1 MAHFAEVK
9 STDNKVLRVVVISND
24 DVNSNGG
31 DYSSEAEVFVKN
43 LLGGSDVI
51 GGTYWKQCSYNAN
64 ARGIYPGI
72 NSTWDSDNNRFSP
85 PCPHPNWVFD
95 SSNNKWNAPFNY
107 TISAEDSNTSTGNKH
122 RPEWDESRN
131 TWICKNLAGLTYKI
145 DGNDMNVLHYG
156 LLLADDWDGDKYYWD
171 NENTNWVKY

>member
-1 MAHFAEVK
+1 MPMQEECTQVRF
-9 STDNKVLRVVVISND
+9 
-24 DVNSNGG
+24 
-31 DYSSEAEVFVKN
+31 
-43 LLGGSDVI
+43 
-51 GGTYWKQCSYNAN
+51 
-64 ARGIYPGI
+64 
-72 NSTWDSDNNRFSP
+72 TWDADNNRFSP

-122 RPEWDESRN
+122 RPEWDDSRN
-131 TWICKNLAGLTYKI
+131 TWVCKNLAGLTYEI
-145 DGNDMNVLHYG
+145 DGEQHNVLERG